1 MIGRYCLRT
10 MATAPRLAQE
20 APQAAPK
27 CWGSIKLS
35 CNRLFTNSL
44 KRWRVSLWDLR
55 RPAAPKSLSCHRR
68 GGSGRGAGAL
78 TWNFRWAHHTGSS
91 DAEAHHWRP
100 SDRQRPVDD
109 LWRLRPCAEATHIH
123 SHTEAAREGA
133 RQEIA
138 RKGP

>member
-1 MIGRYCLRT
+1 M
-10 MATAPRLAQE
+10 
-20 APQAAPK
+20 
-27 CWGSIKLS
+27 
-35 CNRLFTNSL
+35 
-44 KRWRVSLWDLR
+44 SLWDLR
-55 RPAAPKSLSCHRR
+55 RPAAPKSLSCNSCHRR
-68 GGSGRGAGAL
+68 GGMGRGAGAVTGAV
-78 TWNFRWAHHTGSS
+78 TWTFRWAHHPGSS